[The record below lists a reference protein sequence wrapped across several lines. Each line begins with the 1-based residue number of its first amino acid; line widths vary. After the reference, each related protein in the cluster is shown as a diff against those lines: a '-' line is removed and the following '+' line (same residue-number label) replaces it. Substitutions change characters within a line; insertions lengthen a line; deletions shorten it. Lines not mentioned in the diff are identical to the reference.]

1 MARRRS
7 GRRGGQGRSK
17 AFKARNFRAT
27 CCECNIVSD
36 VPVRPPPGI
45 ELMCV
50 DCIAKKKDEAEKAD
64 IAAKIASV
72 ATPVAT

>member
-17 AFKARNFRAT
+17 AYKARNFRAT
-27 CCECNIVSD
+27 CSKCGTVTD

-45 ELMCV
+45 ELVCV
-50 DCIAKKKDEAEKAD
+50 DCLAKAPENEAE
-64 IAAKIASV
+64 
-72 ATPVAT
+72 TPVNALAS